1 MGAAH
6 QSTTRTGVGPA
17 TGRLDR
23 FPEWLLHPSR
33 LVHRASACDGRISMT
48 NNLTALRAPVDPDDP
63 FGALV
68 RELTDLDY
76 TARDGGAVVAVIDRT
91 EGQDARLSAGEGAGE
106 GGWTLRLS
114 STTPPAAQ
122 VVALYLVVNA
132 GDSDE
137 KALLRDI
144 ADAMQVPPQ
153 P

>member
-1 MGAAH
+1 
-6 QSTTRTGVGPA
+6 
-17 TGRLDR
+17 
-23 FPEWLLHPSR
+23 
-33 LVHRASACDGRISMT
+33 MT

-76 TARDGGAVVAVIDRT
+76 TARDGEDGIVTYARPDGGAVVAVIDRT